1 LESELETA
9 TEAGFELNRLL
20 NDFLTSQ
27 KENVNLNSS
36 VDALQTQITKQSE
49 IVSKYEST
57 AKQKE
62 KEVFLCLLLSQN
74 RLLFR

>member
-1 LESELETA
+1 LESELESA
-9 TEAGFELNRLL
+9 TEAGFELNKLL

-36 VDALQTQITKQSE
+36 VDALQQQITKQSE
-49 IVSKYEST
+49 IVAKYEST

-62 KEVFLCLLLSQN
+62 KEVFLCFLLNQS
-74 RLLFR
+74 RLLF

>member
-1 LESELETA
+1 MILESELESA
-9 TEAGFELNRLL
+9 AEAGLEANRLL

-36 VDALQTQITKQSE
+36 VDALQQQITKQAE
-49 IVSKYEST
+49 IVTKYEST

-62 KEVFLCLLLSQN
+62 KEVFIY
-74 RLLFR
+74 